1 MPRYKISNRIT
12 KEAGEVEAPF
22 AQDACESLG
31 WMIGNCHVE
40 LLREG
45 PYTYPASPAM
55 PQYDPTIKEYVTC
68 AMDGHIVFGATW
80 QDCEARLREANRA
93 YIEHC
98 QKCQEEHD
106 GI

>member
-12 KEAGEVEAPF
+12 KEVSEVEAPF

-45 PYTYPASPAM
+45 PYTY
-55 PQYDPTIKEYVTC
+55 
-68 AMDGHIVFGATW
+68 
-80 QDCEARLREANRA
+80 
-93 YIEHC
+93 IEHC
-98 QKCQEEHD
+98 QKCQDEQDWQLRQQSRRMRD
-106 GI
+106 GV